1 MQHFLSACEIQD
13 GGVPAVSCFSD
24 RSWFTRV
31 ILEKISKS
39 LKKRKFGCMVSLLMY
54 ESGPFF
60 GIQISPVFSQCA
72 SLKFSFK
79 VYFLTF
85 VAEVSLI
92 FLSSESLGFILF
104 VA

>member
-39 LKKRKFGCMVSLLMY
+39 LKKRKFECMVSLLVY

-60 GIQISPVFSQCA
+60 GIQISPVFSPCA
-72 SLKFSFK
+72 SQILVQSVFFNICCGG
-79 VYFLTF
+79 LTY
-85 VAEVSLI
+85 LPK
-92 FLSSESLGFILF
+92 L
-104 VA
+104 